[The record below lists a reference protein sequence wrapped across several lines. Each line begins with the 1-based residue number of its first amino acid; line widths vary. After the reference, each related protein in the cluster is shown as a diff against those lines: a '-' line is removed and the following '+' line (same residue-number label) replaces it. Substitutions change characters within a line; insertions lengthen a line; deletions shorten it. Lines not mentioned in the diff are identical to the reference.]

1 MLFYEPGDGFVTAHK
16 IPVKTPLRWLTK
28 AKMFLTLSFCYG
40 GVQNMLR
47 QKNIWNSCFKQKCAD
62 VLVEKT

>member
-16 IPVKTPLRWLTK
+16 IPVKTPLRLLTK

-47 QKNIWNSCFKQKCAD
+47 
-62 VLVEKT
+62 